1 VQLSGGWNSRR
12 DTGEKMNSLVS
23 ATTFYLDTFLYQ
35 SVSVTI
41 LS

>member
-1 VQLSGGWNSRR
+1 MQLSGGWNSRR